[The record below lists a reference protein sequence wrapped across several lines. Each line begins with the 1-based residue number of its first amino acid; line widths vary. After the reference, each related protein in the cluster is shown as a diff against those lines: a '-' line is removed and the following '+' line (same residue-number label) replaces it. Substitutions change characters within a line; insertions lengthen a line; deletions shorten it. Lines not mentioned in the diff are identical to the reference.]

1 MINPLSNAL
10 ASMAKRIEEIQDTL
24 PPSWTEGE
32 DRVTDE
38 MVARI
43 RALEEEWI
51 IDPDRRKEFSGIQD
65 QDE

>member
-65 QDE
+65 QD

>member
-65 QDE
+65 EDE